1 MPVRSE
7 TVPVGAQAPDFTL
20 TSSAGKDVRLSD
32 YRGHNVVL
40 IFLRGFH

>member
-7 TVPVGAQAPDFTL
+7 IVRVGAQAPDFTL
-20 TSSAGKDVRLSD
+20 TSIAGKDIRLSD
-32 YRGHNVVL
+32 YRGHNVLL